1 MRRLILGT
9 AGHIDHGK
17 TALVR
22 ALTGIDT
29 DRLPEEKRRGIT
41 IDLGFARLPLGDGLE
56 LGVVDVPG
64 HEAFV
69 RNMLAG
75 ATGFDLALLVVA
87 ADEGVMP
94 QTREHLA
101 IVELLG
107 VRAGVVA
114 LTKIDLVDE
123 EWLALVL
130 DDLRGEL
137 AATPF
142 ARAPIVPVSAVTGA
156 GLDELRSA
164 LRAGAGDVTDRT
176 GDDLFRLPVDRVF
189 TVRGT
194 GTVVTGTVW
203 SGRVRPDDA
212 LTLLPSG
219 TAARARGVQVHG
231 ADVPEAAAGQRAAV
245 ALAGLER
252 EDVARGEVLVR
263 EGAWRAAGTLTV
275 RLRLIPG
282 SEWELQQRQRVRFHL
297 GTAEL
302 LGRVRLLGTD
312 RLRPGQEAW
321 GQIALEAP
329 VVARAGDR
337 FVLRSYSPVTTI
349 GGGIVLEPDAPR
361 RKQLDDELRALLDR
375 LLGPADE
382 AILARTALAGRAGV
396 ALAALPVETPHSPD
410 AVQAALARLEA
421 RRAVHRIGDR
431 LFAGDVVRAARAAL
445 LAAVDDVHTR
455 SPLRAGIERTELRRV
470 LHEDGSR
477 PAAAAGAPGRPARP
491 RRPAPAVSGTGIADV
506 LVDALIAEGTLVAR
520 GPAVARTGFTPS
532 LTPEQAQARERLAEL
547 FERAALAPPALEEL
561 PPELRQRKDF
571 WPLLKLL
578 EGEGRVLALTPESY
592 VSARAIEEARG
603 LVRERL
609 QGQRPLAPTDFKA
622 LFPLS
627 RKHLIPL
634 LEFFDRTGLT
644 VRKGNDRF
652 LAEYG

>member
-22 ALTGIDT
+22 ALTGVDT

-41 IDLGFARLPLGDGLE
+41 IDLGFARLPLDDTLE

-114 LTKIDLVDE
+114 LTKTDLVDDD
-123 EWLALVL
+123 WLGLVL
-130 DDLRGEL
+130 DDLRAQL
-137 AATPF
+137 ATTPF
-142 ARAPIVPVSAVTGA
+142 AAAPVVPVSAVTGA
-156 GLDELRSA
+156 GLDQLRAALRSA
-164 LRAGAGDVTDRT
+164 AAGVRDRT

-203 SGRVRPDDA
+203 SGRVRPDDS

-219 TAARARGVQVHG
+219 VAARARGVQVHG
-231 ADVPEAAAGQRAAV
+231 ADVAEASAGQRAAV

-252 EDVARGEVLVR
+252 DDVTRGEVLVR
-263 EGAWRAAGTLTV
+263 EGAWRAATVLTV

-282 SEWELQQRQRVRFHL
+282 SEWELAQRQRIRFHL

-302 LGRVRLLGTD
+302 LGRVQLLGTD
-312 RLRPGQEAW
+312 RLRPGEHAW
-321 GQIALEAP
+321 GQLVLEAP

-349 GGGIVLEPDAPR
+349 GGGTVLEPDAPR
-361 RKQLDDELRALLDR
+361 RKRLEPADAARLER
-375 LLGPADE
+375 LLGSADD
-382 AILARTALAGRAGV
+382 ALVARAALAGSAG
-396 ALAALPVETPHSPD
+396 ALLARLPVETPHAA
-410 AVQAALARLEA
+410 AVLQPVLARLEA
-421 RRAVHRIGDR
+421 ATPPAVHRIGDR
-431 LFAGDVVRAARAAL
+431 LFTGDVARAAREAL
-445 LAAVDDVHTR
+445 LATVDDFHAR
-455 SPLRAGIERTELRRV
+455 NPLRAGIERPELRRALQERSARPGAAERGGAPRTRRAV
-470 LHEDGSR
+470 
-477 PAAAAGAPGRPARP
+477 PAATS
-491 RRPAPAVSGTGIADV
+491 AVLA
-506 LVDALIAEGTLVAR
+506 DALLDALVAGGTLVAR
-520 GPAVARTGFTPS
+520 GPVVARAGFLPS
-532 LTPEQAQARERLAEL
+532 LTPEQAQARDRLAAAFEL
-547 FERAALAPPALEEL
+547 AGLAPPALEEL
-561 PPELRQRKDF
+561 PAELRQRKDF

-578 EGEGRVLALTPESY
+578 EGDGRLLALGPESY
-592 VSARAIEEARG
+592 VSARAIEDARG
-603 LVRERL
+603 VIRQRL
-609 QGQRPLAPTDFKA
+609 GGQGPLGPADFKA

-634 LEFFDRTGLT
+634 LEYFDRAGVTL
-644 VRKGNDRF
+644 RRGNERF
-652 LAEYG
+652 LAE